1 MTDEER
7 DFLNKLCPQGER
19 DYIVSPE
26 IVEKRLADQKAWEKD
41 KARRDWKK
49 AQEDAKANDRNYH
62 IPTDS
67 FRSMLPRVNAQL
79 KENQKA
85 IDVKLTIGNENK
97 KDTFETET
105 RTLNSFL
112 GCADLSDKELSE
124 KLDRAKEKFS
134 RYSQLSAE
142 GDTPERKE
150 SYRQL
155 ATNEA
160 SRISFYESEIEKRSA
175 SRS

>member
-1 MTDEER
+1 
-7 DFLNKLCPQGER
+7 
-19 DYIVSPE
+19 
-26 IVEKRLADQKAWEKD
+26 
-41 KARRDWKK
+41 
-49 AQEDAKANDRNYH
+49 
-62 IPTDS
+62 
-67 FRSMLPRVNAQL
+67 MLPRVNAQL

-85 IDVKLTIGNENK
+85 IDVELTIGNENK
-97 KDTFETET
+97 KDTFETKT

-155 ATNEA
+155 ATDEA